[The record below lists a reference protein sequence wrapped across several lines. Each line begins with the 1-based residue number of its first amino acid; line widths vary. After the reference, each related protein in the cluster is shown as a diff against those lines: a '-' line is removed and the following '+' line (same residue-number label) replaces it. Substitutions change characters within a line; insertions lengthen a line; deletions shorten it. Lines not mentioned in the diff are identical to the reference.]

1 MKKLALLPLV
11 AALLVALTISAP
23 ASADPG
29 RDYRHGPTYHRPG
42 PDHRNHRPPNRRHYG
57 PRHVRHR
64 DHDRG
69 SKVVVIQPVVTNPPV
84 VERERSVSFG
94 IDTMDGVSISVSTSK
109 TVVR

>member
-1 MKKLALLPLV
+1 MKKIALLSMV
-11 AALLVALTISAP
+11 AALLMAITISAP

-29 RDYRHGPTYHRPG
+29 RDYNRGPTYHRSG
-42 PDHRNHRPPNRRHYG
+42 PDRRHHRPPQRRHYG
-57 PRHVRHR
+57 PQHRQHR
-64 DHDRG
+64 DDDRG
-69 SKVVVIQPVVTNPPV
+69 KVVVIQPVVTNPPV